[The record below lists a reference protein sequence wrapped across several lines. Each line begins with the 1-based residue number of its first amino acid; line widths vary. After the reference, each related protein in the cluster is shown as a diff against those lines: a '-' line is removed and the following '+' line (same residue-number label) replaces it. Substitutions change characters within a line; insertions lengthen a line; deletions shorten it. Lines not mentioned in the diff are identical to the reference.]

1 MIFLNEEWL
10 KMCNAIGIPFKIP
23 LEHFNFLN
31 RSLDPRRTIMTMTGD
46 PPHVSGEKRNVDMD
60 GH

>member
-1 MIFLNEEWL
+1 
-10 KMCNAIGIPFKIP
+10 MCNAIGIPFKIP

>member
-1 MIFLNEEWL
+1 MQHATAAASAP
-10 KMCNAIGIPFKIP
+10 KARAKAIA
-23 LEHFNFLN
+23 
-31 RSLDPRRTIMTMTGD
+31 TIMTMTGD

>member
-1 MIFLNEEWL
+1 
-10 KMCNAIGIPFKIP
+10 
-23 LEHFNFLN
+23 
-31 RSLDPRRTIMTMTGD
+31 MTMTGD